1 MLAVGGCQFGGRM
14 EWKYWR
20 EYGGPRFLFAIR
32 LGATSYS
39 SIRFCAP
46 DLTLERCLPFWE
58 SLYCPP
64 MNDCCE
70 SCQVM
75 PS

>member
-32 LGATSYS
+32 LGDTSYS
-39 SIRFCAP
+39 FCSDESIRFYISR
-46 DLTLERCLPFWE
+46 DSFPF
-58 SLYCPP
+58 LGKFTRA
-64 MNDCCE
+64 
-70 SCQVM
+70 
-75 PS
+75 